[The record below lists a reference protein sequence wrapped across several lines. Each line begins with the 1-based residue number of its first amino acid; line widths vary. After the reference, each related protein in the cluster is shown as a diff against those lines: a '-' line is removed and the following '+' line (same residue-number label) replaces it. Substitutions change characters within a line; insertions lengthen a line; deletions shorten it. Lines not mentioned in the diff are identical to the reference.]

1 MEFHRPEGLAREIR
15 RHWLRHNSVQLR
27 HALEQ
32 TFGDSTDHDPHV
44 ETVIAAVFATLTA
57 KQAAQF
63 RQELNN
69 FQRERLWS

>member
-1 MEFHRPEGLAREIR
+1 M
-15 RHWLRHNSVQLR
+15 QLR

-32 TFGDSTDHDPHV
+32 TFGDSTEHDPQV
-44 ETVIAAVFATLTA
+44 EAVIAAMFATLTA

-69 FQRERLWS
+69 FQRERLFRYGIPITDLGAHAPTVL